1 MPPGCEEGFSSLDST
16 LLCSHLSHY
25 LTVIKNE
32 EDGKDRNVDKE
43 LEEPFKSKDPEEGPY
58 ESEVLGE

>member
-32 EDGKDRNVDKE
+32 EDGKDRNVYKE
-43 LEEPFKSKDPEEGPY
+43 LEEPFKSKDSEERPY
-58 ESEVLGE
+58 ESEVEGE

>member
-16 LLCSHLSHY
+16 LLYSHLSHY

-43 LEEPFKSKDPEEGPY
+43 LKEPFKSNDSEEWPY
-58 ESEVLGE
+58 ESEV